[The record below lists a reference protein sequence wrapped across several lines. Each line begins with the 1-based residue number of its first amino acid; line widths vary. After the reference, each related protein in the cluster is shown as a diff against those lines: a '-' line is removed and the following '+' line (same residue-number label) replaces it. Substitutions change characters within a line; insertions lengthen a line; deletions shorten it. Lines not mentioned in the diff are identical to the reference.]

1 MEVILDFGLPI
12 FDWRQRR
19 TAARRER
26 ANKKFKIQNPK
37 LSRRRGVSILE
48 VIFAILVTTIGLLA
62 ALTVFPVSAALARKG
77 RIADET
83 AIAGKAAFHAFDTYG
98 MRRPDM
104 WLEYDPDPNYT
115 FDPPLP
121 MPPRTSYCLDPRFI
135 TFRQNDV
142 PAAMTTYPLQATWFP
157 YGPFAAVEPRMRRI
171 ALSNGVPSVPPD
183 AAPLISWEQ
192 ADAMF
197 TFDDDFTLIR
207 PRDGSLPAHGSYKQV
222 DSDNDG
228 VPDLM
233 TTRNTGG
240 HLSWMATLVPKHELY
255 APDAVMENDQ
265 FVLSVVIFHDRPLI
279 DLSIDP
285 GPPASELYL
294 TAERVVGVNFADAGG
309 LGYAGG
315 ETLLIWPPT
324 GTIAANQTNY
334 EIAKQQMKVRAG
346 DWIMLAGNAV
356 HAIPGPGGNP
366 ILVPIFKWYRVTEA
380 DHEPEY
386 HTVEQHYEV
395 AVSLAGQDWDITL
408 ANQQAFLITGV
419 VGVFEKT
426 VRLETGV
433 GF

>member
-1 MEVILDFGLPI
+1 MAISNCEFQI
-12 FDWRQRR
+12 
-19 TAARRER
+19 
-26 ANKKFKIQNPK
+26 ANLKCEIRHVK
-37 LSRRRGVSILE
+37 SRRRRGVSILE

-83 AIAGKAAFHAFDTYG
+83 AIAGKAAFHAFDTRG

-104 WLEYDPDPNYT
+104 WQMWDPTGGSGFFIPVSVQPYV
-115 FDPPLP
+115 
-121 MPPRTSYCLDPRFI
+121 SYCIDPRFVSSPGNLSSNAI
-135 TFRQNDV
+135 
-142 PAAMTTYPLQATWFP
+142 ALQAEYFP
-157 YGPFAAVEPRMRRI
+157 YVPPGAGDPRMYRI
-171 ALSNGVPSVPPD
+171 TLLNAFGG
-183 AAPLISWEQ
+183 APMSQPQ
-192 ADAMF
+192 AHSLF
-197 TFDDDFTLIR
+197 TFNDDYTLIR
-207 PRDGSLPAHGSYKQV
+207 PSDGSLPAHGSFKRV
-222 DSDNDG
+222 DHDNDDPTLKDPTKTAPIST
-228 VPDLM
+228 V
-233 TTRNTGG
+233 RNAVG
-240 HLSWMATLVPKHELY
+240 HLTWMATLVPKHELY
-255 APDAVMENDQ
+255 APTNVVLNDQ
-265 FVLSVVIFHDRPLI
+265 YVLSVVVFHDRPLVNLTL
-279 DLSIDP
+279 DLP
-285 GPPASELYL
+285 GPNELYQ

-346 DWIMLAGNAV
+346 DWIMLAGLAPRWDIV
-356 HAIPGPGGNP
+356 AGTPTV
-366 ILVPIFKWYRVTEA
+366 LVDVPVFKWYRVTEA

-395 AVSLAGQDWDITL
+395 AVSLAGQDWDTTL
-408 ANQQAFLITGV
+408 ADQRAFLITGV